1 MRKQAV
7 IEHFHSASNTAEALN
22 ITRQAVS
29 QWDEIIP
36 EGMAYKIQAIT
47 GGDLS
52 VDPAMYPKRTRSP
65 VAPPVAPTSDA
76 A

>member
-1 MRKQAV
+1 MNKATV
-7 IEHFHSASNTAEALN
+7 IEHFGNASSTADALN

-29 QWDEIIP
+29 QWGDIIP
-36 EGMAYKIQAIT
+36 EGMAYKVQAIT

-52 VDPAMYPKRTRSP
+52 VDPAMYPKRTRAATGDP
-65 VAPPVAPTSDA
+65 ATPTSDA

>member
-1 MRKQAV
+1 MKKQTV
-7 IEHFHSASNTAEALN
+7 IEHFGDGSAVARALN

-36 EGMAYKIQAIT
+36 EGMAYKVQAIT

-52 VDPAMYPKRTRSP
+52 VDPAMYPRRTRTAPAPSP
-65 VAPPVAPTSDA
+65 SPTSDA